1 MFSIQ
6 VCPALLIVIRE
17 IWIDSIKEFGQLS
30 SLSEK
35 TIILLPVHDDVLI
48 QNTHTHPHP
57 HPQRHRDTE
66 TQRHRDRRKETVRER
81 EWVLCAALQLNI
93 NKYKD
98 STKFT

>member
-35 TIILLPVHDDVLI
+35 TIILLPLHDDVLI

-66 TQRHRDRRKETVRER
+66 TQRQKERDSERER
-81 EWVLCAALQLNI
+81 VGVVRSPTI
-93 NKYKD
+93 KYK
-98 STKFT
+98 

>member
-57 HPQRHRDTE
+57 QRHRDTE